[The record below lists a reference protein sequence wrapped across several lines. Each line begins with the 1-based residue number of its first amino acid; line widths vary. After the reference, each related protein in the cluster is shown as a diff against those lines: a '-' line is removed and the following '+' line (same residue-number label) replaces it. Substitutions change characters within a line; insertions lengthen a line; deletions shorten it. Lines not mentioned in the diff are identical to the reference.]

1 MDTTVGNRNHTHVV
15 AGFTAIALAGAA
27 ILLTAIIVKGC
38 GHSEEPDP
46 VQINLTGKD
55 ESAARET
62 QEPARVRPED
72 EVVDLDRTV
81 NVIHEIDLV
90 LEEATSLEQYISF
103 VNQQDYRG
111 VDPTILEARQEICNA
126 FFGMYQRKT
135 EVDERELMFKVCQA
149 MTLPK
154 TLLHG
159 VRFTGKVGVVPVDMG
174 LDASQAIDALFEEHE
189 DLGDLREDL
198 HELRIELL
206 GVIGRHNAACREVR
220 EEWDRLCLLRDHAYL
235 AAYNMHWDAT
245 RAAAE
250 SAIEMA
256 PLEKEAHLLRA
267 LAMIEGDMVP
277 QEGAV
282 EVLEFLDDYMN
293 RHPSSTAPALLLQ
306 GVCQARRGEV
316 EAARRLFQQSAVEYP
331 RQAIQLTGLVEPYRL
346 RSQYMRQSNEGN
358 AIQELY
364 FSTMLGACWFSPD
377 LQLAKLEFDTGNW
390 DAGRMKIRD
399 HFARRRAQGQW
410 NLILFDIR
418 FCEDLLGDD
427 YRTIFPEDVYL
438 DLEVEEPWWG
448 GDYELSIENRSD
460 RTLHNATLVLCLK
473 FTDMHPD
480 DYVAIPVST
489 QTEVLAH
496 DTTSFGEVDVDVELF
511 GVEKSTSDVYSLRAV
526 VVSNEAVSWVDTS
539 DFRTK
544 NAQEAAANLAPTL
557 ETLSAL
563 TASPLVSMVTNLLF
577 KESSLDIASAL
588 VFDDDARVELPR
600 LLAALEPR
608 YTLLY
613 GEDQFAPDSN
623 QIEDGKIVLGFEEV
637 DEFDDDTLPIGLRIE
652 SNDSDLELRWIPD
665 GEGGYS
671 LEAAGEGD

>member
-1 MDTTVGNRNHTHVV
+1 M
-15 AGFTAIALAGAA
+15 
-27 ILLTAIIVKGC
+27 
-38 GHSEEPDP
+38 
-46 VQINLTGKD
+46 
-55 ESAARET
+55 
-62 QEPARVRPED
+62 
-72 EVVDLDRTV
+72 
-81 NVIHEIDLV
+81 
-90 LEEATSLEQYISF
+90 
-103 VNQQDYRG
+103 
-111 VDPTILEARQEICNA
+111 
-126 FFGMYQRKT
+126 
-135 EVDERELMFKVCQA
+135 
-149 MTLPK
+149 
-154 TLLHG
+154 
-159 VRFTGKVGVVPVDMG
+159 
-174 LDASQAIDALFEEHE
+174 
-189 DLGDLREDL
+189 
-198 HELRIELL
+198 
-206 GVIGRHNAACREVR
+206 
-220 EEWDRLCLLRDHAYL
+220 
-235 AAYNMHWDAT
+235 
-245 RAAAE
+245 
-250 SAIEMA
+250 
-256 PLEKEAHLLRA
+256 
-267 LAMIEGDMVP
+267 
-277 QEGAV
+277 
-282 EVLEFLDDYMN
+282 
-293 RHPSSTAPALLLQ
+293 
-306 GVCQARRGEV
+306 
-316 EAARRLFQQSAVEYP
+316 
-331 RQAIQLTGLVEPYRL
+331 
-346 RSQYMRQSNEGN
+346 
-358 AIQELY
+358 
-364 FSTMLGACWFSPD
+364 
-377 LQLAKLEFDTGNW
+377 
-390 DAGRMKIRD
+390 
-399 HFARRRAQGQW
+399 
-410 NLILFDIR
+410 
-418 FCEDLLGDD
+418 
-427 YRTIFPEDVYL
+427 YL

-588 VFDDDARVELPR
+588 VFDDDVRVELPR